1 MVHIKRIELTH
12 FKSFGGTT
20 KVPIL
25 PGFTVVSGPNGSGK
39 SNILDALLFCLGLA
53 SSKGMRADRLPDL
66 VNHKQNTNGKAVE
79 AIVSV
84 TFDLSDW
91 EGFEEDEELG
101 GLGDGE
107 VSGAEEAGGASGAG
121 KESARKLL
129 RINLL
134 EGKSNLES
142 GDKEDK
148 GEKEEKLREWTVTR
162 RLRVSKKGS
171 YSSTFYTDGEVCTA
185 TEIHEQLE
193 KLRIYPEGYNV
204 VLQGDVTRII
214 SMNSRERREIID
226 ELAGVAAFDRKIEQ
240 TRRTLDKVREREEH
254 HHIIEQEL
262 ISARDRLA
270 ADRVKAEKYRKLK
283 EQVQEKKQQE
293 IILFWRSLVQQRD
306 ELQIA
311 ITEGN
316 NKIASLTEILES
328 LDRNITE
335 NAKNLS
341 ELNSQV
347 KALGEEQQLSVASEL
362 ATQKAKRHQLQQRQE
377 ELSQTIKQKKLLLEK
392 TQQNLQQYQQQL
404 TELSNN
410 KNILAAETVP
420 QLSQQYQQAKNLLKE
435 RRESADAIAAAS
447 EAWVQEQASLTR
459 EISTLQNNL
468 NPQRTEQATV
478 TERLSQLEIKIKEET
493 DSLANVEQELKN
505 KQITQ
510 QSLAKEVIDAESNI
524 KAIAQQLATLESERN
539 LQRETQQR
547 LLVEQRN
554 KQRELDKLEA
564 KKTAQQEVQGTY
576 ASKIIL
582 NANLPGVHGL
592 VVQLGQVQKLYQ
604 LALETAAG
612 GRLGYIVVESD
623 RVGAEGIELLKRQK
637 AGRATFLP
645 LNKIKAPHQAN
656 MATMRFGRGFIDLAV
671 NLVSCDA
678 QYRNIFAYVFG
689 HTVVFDTL
697 DNARSLL
704 GKHRIV
710 TLEGEIL
717 EISGAMTGGSSSS
730 RSSLRFGKVATNE
743 SQEVDALKARLLEIE
758 SILANNDLK
767 ISQQS
772 TQIKKLAES
781 LTEAKQFHR
790 EKQLVLQQLEKEIK
804 QLTAQELQLRQQL
817 VNHQQ
822 ERDNIK
828 SRSQL
833 LSETMPEQETKLQ
846 QLQQR
851 LNELEE
857 SHDQSEWQQVQTAIK
872 IQEQELQTKEEQFRQ
887 AEIKLKDLINQE
899 QRLNEKSLEA
909 QQQIEDLQQ
918 EQSSINNQQL
928 ITNNELE
935 ELAKTIIESETQLQ
949 QLNQQLG
956 ATKQE
961 RDRVENE
968 LKNLQTQ
975 QQQKSWQKEKLQNTQ
990 AERNNTLTNL
1000 QQQITEREQEL
1011 MGDDLSHISDQ
1022 SEVNSPP
1029 ESNRTH
1035 ELNSDSE
1042 TDRDAENS
1050 KSSESSNNLEKDYP
1064 SLVREKTAAN
1074 QIEEKEILWNQLY
1087 QKLFNLRD
1095 GEESPQITHAIL
1107 QEKLEQLQKQIRN
1120 GEKRLE
1126 AMEPVNMLALEEYEK
1141 TEARLQEL
1149 SEKLNTI
1156 AAERTE
1162 LLLRVEK
1169 FTTLRF
1175 RAFKEAYDAVD
1186 KNFQTIFAELS
1197 DGDGHLQLEDPD
1209 DPFNGGLLLVAHPKG
1224 KPVQRLSSMSGGEKS
1239 LTALSFIFSL
1249 QKYRPS
1255 PFYAFDEV
1263 DMFLDGANVEKL
1275 SRMVKKQAQEAQF
1288 IVVSLRRPMIEA
1300 SERTIGVTQA
1310 RGAHTQV
1317 LGIKL

>member
-1 MVHIKRIELTH
+1 M
-12 FKSFGGTT
+12 
-20 KVPIL
+20 
-25 PGFTVVSGPNGSGK
+25 
-39 SNILDALLFCLGLA
+39 
-53 SSKGMRADRLPDL
+53 
-66 VNHKQNTNGKAVE
+66 
-79 AIVSV
+79 
-84 TFDLSDW
+84 
-91 EGFEEDEELG
+91 
-101 GLGDGE
+101 
-107 VSGAEEAGGASGAG
+107 
-121 KESARKLL
+121 
-129 RINLL
+129 
-134 EGKSNLES
+134 
-142 GDKEDK
+142 
-148 GEKEEKLREWTVTR
+148 
-162 RLRVSKKGS
+162 
-171 YSSTFYTDGEVCTA
+171 
-185 TEIHEQLE
+185 
-193 KLRIYPEGYNV
+193 
-204 VLQGDVTRII
+204 
-214 SMNSRERREIID
+214 
-226 ELAGVAAFDRKIEQ
+226 
-240 TRRTLDKVREREEH
+240 
-254 HHIIEQEL
+254 
-262 ISARDRLA
+262 
-270 ADRVKAEKYRKLK
+270 
-283 EQVQEKKQQE
+283 
-293 IILFWRSLVQQRD
+293 
-306 ELQIA
+306 
-311 ITEGN
+311 
-316 NKIASLTEILES
+316 
-328 LDRNITE
+328 
-335 NAKNLS
+335 
-341 ELNSQV
+341 
-347 KALGEEQQLSVASEL
+347 
-362 ATQKAKRHQLQQRQE
+362 
-377 ELSQTIKQKKLLLEK
+377 
-392 TQQNLQQYQQQL
+392 
-404 TELSNN
+404 
-410 KNILAAETVP
+410 
-420 QLSQQYQQAKNLLKE
+420 
-435 RRESADAIAAAS
+435 
-447 EAWVQEQASLTR
+447 
-459 EISTLQNNL
+459 
-468 NPQRTEQATV
+468 
-478 TERLSQLEIKIKEET
+478 SQLEIKIKEET
-493 DSLANVEQELKN
+493 ESLSNIENELNN
-505 KQITQ
+505 KQVTQ
-510 QSLAKEVIDAESNI
+510 QSLAKEVIDAEENI
-524 KAIAQQLATLESERN
+524 KAIAEQLATLESDRN

-564 KKTAQQEVQGTY
+564 TKTAQQEAQGTY

-592 VVQLGQVQKLYQ
+592 VVQLGQVQKQYQ

-623 RVGAEGIELLKRQK
+623 RVGAEGIELLKRQR

-656 MATMRFGRGFIDLAV
+656 MATMRFGRGFVDLAV
-671 NLVSCDA
+671 NLVSCDS

-743 SQEVDALKARLLEIE
+743 SREADALKARLSEIE
-758 SILANNDLK
+758 SILSNNDLR

-772 TQIKKLAES
+772 AQIKKLAES

-790 EKQLVLQQLEKEIK
+790 EKQLVLQQLQKEIK
-804 QLTAQELQLRQQL
+804 QLTSQQVHL
-817 VNHQQ
+817 TEQVANHHQ
-822 ERDNIK
+822 ERDDIQ
-828 SRSQL
+828 SRSRL
-833 LSETMPEQETKLQ
+833 LSDTIPEQETQLQ

-872 IQEQELQTKEEQFRQ
+872 TQEQDLQTKEEQFRQ
-887 AEIKLKDLINQE
+887 AENQLKDLINKE
-899 QRLNEKSLEA
+899 QRLSEKTLEA
-909 QQQIEDLQQ
+909 QQHIVELQE
-918 EQSSINNQQL
+918 EQSAINNQQL
-928 ITNNELE
+928 TINNQLQ
-935 ELAKTIIESETQLQ
+935 ELATTITELETQLQ

-956 ATKQE
+956 ATKEE

-975 QQQKSWQKEKLQNTQ
+975 QQQKSWQREKLETTQ
-990 AERNNTLTNL
+990 EERNKTLINL
-1000 QQQITEREQEL
+1000 QQQIQERESEL
-1011 MGDDLSHISDQ
+1011 MGEDEFPLPVRDKLH
-1022 SEVNSPP
+1022 SPQ
-1029 ESNRTH
+1029 ESN
-1035 ELNSDSE
+1035 EIPENINSLEVSKNPEENHLSPIVEE
-1042 TDRDAENS
+1042 T
-1050 KSSESSNNLEKDYP
+1050 ESSQAKN
-1064 SLVREKTAAN
+1064 
-1074 QIEEKEILWNQLY
+1074 KELLWNQLY
-1087 QKLFNLRD
+1087 QKLFNTKD
-1095 GEESPQITHAIL
+1095 GEEIPQITHAIL

-1197 DGDGHLQLEDPD
+1197 DGDGHLQLEDQD